1 VRETLEAGQSAGR
14 RSVWALFAS
23 SSFRGLFSLIEAQRF
38 EFGSLALKSCC
49 SLVVLCSDL
58 DPLKLFAVC
67 FRQIPSSDF
76 DFFCHLPGCCRRR
89 LLVFGAENFKFLTFL
104 WPFLFCSIL
113 CGRS

>member
-1 VRETLEAGQSAGR
+1 MRETLGAGQSAGR

-23 SSFRGLFSLIEAQRF
+23 SSFRGLFSLIEARF

-49 SLVVLCSDL
+49 SLVALCSDL
-58 DPLKLFAVC
+58 GPLKLFAVC

-76 DFFCHLPGCCRRR
+76 DFFCHLPGYFHRS